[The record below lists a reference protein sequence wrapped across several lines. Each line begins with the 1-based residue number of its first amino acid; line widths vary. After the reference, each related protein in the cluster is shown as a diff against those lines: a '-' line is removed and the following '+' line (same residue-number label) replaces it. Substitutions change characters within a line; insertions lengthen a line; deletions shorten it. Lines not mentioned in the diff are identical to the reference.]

1 MNTAVGLVE
10 TYLRL
15 NGYFTATEYQVQHPV
30 PGQPGKY
37 ETATDLDILAIRLP
51 WAAETVL
58 RHPARPGELRCEVL
72 LANDPA
78 LAPAPDLPDVL
89 IGEVKEGAAELNRR
103 LKTSDVLYAALR
115 RLGCCPEE
123 HIANAARAL
132 LERGEFVLRH
142 QHGVAC
148 RIRLASFCGH
158 ADEEHPLGVLT
169 ITLRHMV
176 RFIQDRLT
184 AYRSILRSAQFGD
197 PLLNLLKLMEKM
209 EIGLAFGPPA
219 PPQARDR
226 RPSS

>member
-58 RHPARPGELRCEVL
+58 RHPARPGESRCEVL

-103 LKTSDVLYAALR
+103 LKTSDVLHAALR
-115 RLGCCPEE
+115 RIGCCREE
-123 HIANAARAL
+123 HIADAAAAL
-132 LERGEFVLRH
+132 LQRGEVIL
-142 QHGVAC
+142 QPPPGAAC
-148 RIRLASFCGH
+148 RVRLVSFCGYV
-158 ADEEHPLGVLT
+158 DEERVPGVLT
-169 ITLRHMV
+169 ITLGHMI

-184 AYRSILRSAQFGD
+184 AYRPVLRSAQFGD
-197 PLLNLLKLMEKM
+197 PLLNLLKLMEKL
-209 EIGLAFGPPA
+209 EIELAFG
-219 PPQARDR
+219 Q
-226 RPSS
+226 RPHPR

>member
-1 MNTAVGLVE
+1 VNTAVGLVE

-103 LKTSDVLYAALR
+103 LKTPDVLHAALR
-115 RLGCCPEE
+115 RIGCCPEE
-123 HIANAARAL
+123 HIADAAAAL
-132 LERGEFVLRH
+132 LQRGEVILQPPR
-142 QHGVAC
+142 GAAC
-148 RIRLASFCGH
+148 RVRLASFCGYV
-158 ADEEHPLGVLT
+158 DEERAPGVLT
-169 ITLRHMV
+169 ITLGHMV

-184 AYRSILRSAQFGD
+184 AYRPVLRSAQFGD
-197 PLLNLLKLMEKM
+197 PLLNLLKLMEKL
-209 EIGLAFGPPA
+209 EIGLAFGP
-219 PPQARDR
+219 R
-226 RPSS
+226 

>member
-15 NGYFTATEYQVQHPV
+15 NGYFTATEYEVQHPV
-30 PGQPGKY
+30 PGQPGQY

-103 LKTSDVLYAALR
+103 LKTPDVLHAALR
-115 RLGCCPEE
+115 RIGCCPEE
-123 HIANAARAL
+123 HIADAAAVL
-132 LERGEFVLRH
+132 LQRSEVILQPSRGA
-142 QHGVAC
+142 AC
-148 RIRLASFCGH
+148 RVRLASFCGYV
-158 ADEEHPLGVLT
+158 DEERAPGVLT
-169 ITLRHMV
+169 ITLGHMV

-184 AYRSILRSAQFGD
+184 AYRPVLRSAQFGD
-197 PLLNLLKLMEKM
+197 PLLNLLKLMEKL
-209 EIGLAFGPPA
+209 EIGLAFGP
-219 PPQARDR
+219 R
-226 RPSS
+226 

>member
-30 PGQPGKY
+30 PEQPGKY

-58 RHPARPGELRCEVL
+58 RHPQRPGEERCEVL
-72 LANDPA
+72 LVDDPA
-78 LAPAPDLPDVL
+78 LAVVRDLPDVL
-89 IGEVKEGAAELNRR
+89 IAEVKEGAAELNQR
-103 LKTSDVLYAALR
+103 LKTPEVLHAALR
-115 RLGCCPEE
+115 RLGCCSEE
-123 HIANAARAL
+123 HIADAARAL
-132 LERGEFVLRH
+132 LARGEFVLQH

-158 ADEEHPLGVLT
+158 VDEKDPPGVLT
-169 ITLRHMV
+169 ITLGHMV

-197 PLLNLLKLMEKM
+197 PLLNLLKLMEKL
-209 EIGLAFGPPA
+209 EIGLTFG
-219 PPQARDR
+219 R
-226 RPSS
+226 R

>member
-30 PGQPGKY
+30 AGQPGKY
-37 ETATDLDILAIRLP
+37 ETATDLDILAVHLP

-58 RHPARPGELRCEVL
+58 RHPARSGESRCEVL

-78 LAPAPDLPDVL
+78 LAVARDLPDVL

-103 LKTSDVLYAALR
+103 LNTPEVLHAALR
-115 RLGCCPEE
+115 RIGCCPEE
-123 HIANAARAL
+123 HIADTARAL
-132 LERGEFVLRH
+132 LARGEFALQP

-148 RIRLASFCGH
+148 RVRLASFCGYV
-158 ADEEHPLGVLT
+158 DEHRAPGVLT
-169 ITLRHMV
+169 ITLAHML

-184 AYRSILRSAQFGD
+184 TYRPVLRSAQFGE
-197 PLLNLLKLMEKM
+197 PLLNFMKLLEKL
-209 EIGLAFGPPA
+209 EIEFVIPPPA
-219 PPQARDR
+219 
-226 RPSS
+226 SG

>member
-58 RHPARPGELRCEVL
+58 RHPARPGESRCEVL
-72 LANDPA
+72 LADDPA
-78 LAPAPDLPDVL
+78 LAPVPDLPDVL

-103 LKTSDVLYAALR
+103 LKTSDVLHAALR

-123 HIANAARAL
+123 HIADAAAVL
-132 LERGEFVLRH
+132 LQRGEVILRPPR
-142 QHGVAC
+142 GAAC
-148 RIRLASFCGH
+148 RVRLVSFCGYV
-158 ADEEHPLGVLT
+158 DEERAPGVLT
-169 ITLRHMV
+169 ITLGHML

-184 AYRSILRSAQFGD
+184 AYRSVLRSAQFGD
-197 PLLNLLKLMEKM
+197 PLLNFIKLVEKL
-209 EIGLAFGPPA
+209 EVELVFRAPA
-219 PPQARDR
+219 AR
-226 RPSS
+226 

>member
-103 LKTSDVLYAALR
+103 LKTPDVLHAALR
-115 RLGCCPEE
+115 RIGCCPEE
-123 HIANAARAL
+123 HIADAAAAL
-132 LERGEFVLRH
+132 LQRGEVILQPPR
-142 QHGVAC
+142 GAAC
-148 RIRLASFCGH
+148 RVRLASFCGYV
-158 ADEEHPLGVLT
+158 DEERAPGVLT
-169 ITLRHMV
+169 ITLGHMV

-184 AYRSILRSAQFGD
+184 AYRPVLRSAQFGD
-197 PLLNLLKLMEKM
+197 PLLNLLKLMEKL
-209 EIGLAFGPPA
+209 EIGLAFGP
-219 PPQARDR
+219 R
-226 RPSS
+226 